1 MMVVFL
7 NSWIKLSEFLRYD
20 GIVGMMVLKKKSRYF
35 ETWVV
40 TLFIPE
46 TIGLTDIGVLWIL

>member
-1 MMVVFL
+1 MVFF
-7 NSWIKLSEFLRYD
+7 SCWIRLSEFLRYD

-40 TLFIPE
+40 PLFIPE